1 MTTITN
7 TFEEQSAAAKNAAIK
22 AINSG
27 ENIVLFGKAAT
38 GKTHLSQELRS
49 ILEDNDYT
57 ILPPPHKCDDDYTN
71 KFLQPSNKNKKS
83 KKYISKWITT
93 ITELECITSSLKY
106 SSFVLVNMNN
116 HAHPDY
122 EKKKAHDE
130 ALQDEWQWLY

>member
-7 TFEEQSAAAKNAAIK
+7 TFEEQYAAAKNAAIK

-83 KKYISKWITT
+83 KIIF
-93 ITELECITSSLKY
+93 LNGLLLLQSLN
-106 SSFVLVNMNN
+106 VLLHHLNI
-116 HAHPDY
+116 HR
-122 EKKKAHDE
+122 
-130 ALQDEWQWLY
+130 LCLLT